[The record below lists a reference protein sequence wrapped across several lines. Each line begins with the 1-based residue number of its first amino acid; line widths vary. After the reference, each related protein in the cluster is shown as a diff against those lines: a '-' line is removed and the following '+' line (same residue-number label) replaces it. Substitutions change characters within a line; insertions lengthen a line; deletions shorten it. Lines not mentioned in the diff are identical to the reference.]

1 MKVVTSSYVNLSVFD
16 SHCHRGTRKE
26 IVSVKANE
34 VAPTAAQPAIA
45 TTTTTTKNITI
56 TRLIREQVEKLKKKM
71 KSDVYSGQ
79 QDSRKIAPAIPQD
92 KKIAA
97 TPSKQKQ
104 KKKEV
109 KTQNQNQTQHK
120 LKKINKKKPRT
131 PNTTTTT
138 TASAAS
144 TADIG
149 ICKGGGM
156 ACIDS
161 STSPVMLLPG
171 DMMCNNV
178 EMEVLALADTVEAIA
193 GPKNKMSR
201 YLKSKY
207 DVDST
212 YSEGMTFGNDDDNDD
227 EDGMVGSLI
236 SRSIFNCTEGCSLE
250 VDTDGII
257 TASEGGETKR
267 GTILRPP
274 PPAARTLT
282 KQTDSTA
289 ATSLF
294 RSLQGM
300 GEEKRTAN
308 ETADTLNTTMIS
320 AITAD
325 SDNDHG
331 IGGDTNTERREHLI
345 FARPWNNEEDYDRD
359 LDEEV
364 QLYTSIDSAPFD
376 ENIWINFGVE
386 KDDDDF
392 APRVAGVTD
401 HNDND
406 DDTLF
411 DAVDDDD
418 DVDIRNI
425 KYPGRVR
432 TVLASNIEKN
442 KTDPKT
448 KDFNAVTTG
457 PTAESVTSDVN
468 VETIRSKLSAK
479 KEKSSLLSSL
489 LATSSKY
496 MKKNEEVEEV
506 RSDGSGGGGG
516 GGVDEEKKAK
526 NYREERHQEMKSL
539 LLATGTATST
549 INKEKR
555 YQDMKSLLLATGTAT
570 STTKSSRSILRGKG
584 REEDVKQSDDH
595 QDEKIKVTTTMNKT
609 KKSTSSW
616 RESIVNV
623 GGSLFKSNK
632 KSLSSK

>member
-1 MKVVTSSYVNLSVFD
+1 M
-16 SHCHRGTRKE
+16 
-26 IVSVKANE
+26 
-34 VAPTAAQPAIA
+34 
-45 TTTTTTKNITI
+45 
-56 TRLIREQVEKLKKKM
+56 LI
-71 KSDVYSGQ
+71 
-79 QDSRKIAPAIPQD
+79 
-92 KKIAA
+92 
-97 TPSKQKQ
+97 
-104 KKKEV
+104 
-109 KTQNQNQTQHK
+109 
-120 LKKINKKKPRT
+120 
-131 PNTTTTT
+131 
-138 TASAAS
+138 
-144 TADIG
+144 
-149 ICKGGGM
+149 
-156 ACIDS
+156 
-161 STSPVMLLPG
+161 PG

-207 DVDST
+207 DGGRYNNQGRLREGTNYDDSNNVTNSLAGIDDDDDCDDDDEDHDDHIDGESFASNDDEFTLNTLNTMDDHTVDST

-227 EDGMVGSLI
+227 EDGMVGSII

-300 GEEKRTAN
+300 GEENRTAN

-376 ENIWINFGVE
+376 EKIWINFGVE
-386 KDDDDF
+386 KYDDDF
-392 APRVAGVTD
+392 APRIAGVTD
-401 HNDND
+401 HNDDDDDDD

-411 DAVDDDD
+411 DAVDDGNDD

-425 KYPGRVR
+425 NYPGRVR

-442 KTDPKT
+442 KTNPKT
-448 KDFNAVTTG
+448 KDFNIVTTG
-457 PTAESVTSDVN
+457 PTAESVTNDVN

-479 KEKSSLLSSL
+479 KEKKKNSSVLSSL
-489 LATSSKY
+489 LATSSKN
-496 MKKNEEVEEV
+496 MKKNEEEV
-506 RSDGSGGGGG
+506 RSDGSGGGG
-516 GGVDEEKKAK
+516 VDEEKKIHYK
-526 NYREERHQEMKSL
+526 EKRHQEMKSL
-539 LLATGTATST
+539 LLATGTVTST

-555 YQDMKSLLLATGTAT
+555 HQDMKSLLLATGTVT

-584 REEDVKQSDDH
+584 KEEDVKQSDDH
-595 QDEKIKVTTTMNKT
+595 QDERIKLTTAMNKT
-609 KKSTSSW
+609 KKSPSSW
-616 RESIVNV
+616 RKSIVNV
-623 GGSLFKSNK
+623 GGSLFNSNK
-632 KSLSSK
+632 KSSSSK